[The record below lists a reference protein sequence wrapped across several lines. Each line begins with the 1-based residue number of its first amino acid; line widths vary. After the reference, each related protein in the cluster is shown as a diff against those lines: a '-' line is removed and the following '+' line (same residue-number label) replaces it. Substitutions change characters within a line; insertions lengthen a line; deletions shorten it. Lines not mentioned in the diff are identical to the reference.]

1 MSKLNVYL
9 QYPWKSADST
19 YYKNILD
26 CPPKGII
33 FLNNYG
39 RTALKREVI
48 GSSKKFES
56 IRRVKNFLRRI
67 LGIIKIPN
75 LTYTLD
81 KNCDV
86 IHCAHCLSLNRK
98 PWVVD
103 TEVYDRIAAGYGV
116 ADSWLGK
123 KIIKNR
129 LESKYCKKI
138 IVWSQDCK
146 RTFEDAFPN
155 NEKILSKIEIVHF
168 AMQLLN
174 FKKIPHKNIR
184 LLFVARWFDAKGGRT
199 TLEVFNRLT
208 KKYPNVEAMFI
219 CPTPQEYK
227 DKYSTNK
234 KIKILDLMPQE
245 KLFKEIYPSSDIFF
259 YPGYGDSYGFALPEA
274 MSFSL
279 PIVTVDSFARREI
292 VKDGK
297 TGFIIPRPKNLT
309 YENCLQEEMLQ
320 ELVKR
325 TSLLIENTQLRSK
338 MGKAGREE
346 VKSGLFSIEK
356 RNKHLGKLYRESLNL

>member
-1 MSKLNVYL
+1 MQETKVFL

-26 CPPKGII
+26 CPPKGIV

-56 IRRVKNFLRRI
+56 TRKFKNFLRKI
-67 LGIIKIPN
+67 LNIVSLPN
-75 LTYTLD
+75 LVYTFR
-81 KNCDV
+81 KRPDV

-103 TEVYDRIAAGYGV
+103 TETYDRVSAGGNIAH
-116 ADSWLGK
+116 SKLGK
-123 KIIKNR
+123 WLIKNR
-129 LESKYCKKI
+129 LESNNCKKI
-138 IVWSQDCK
+138 IAWSEDCQK
-146 RTFEDAFPN
+146 TFEDAFPGN
-155 NEKILSKIEIVHF
+155 KKILGKIELVPF
-168 AMQLLN
+168 AMPLPK
-174 FKKIPHKNIR
+174 FEKIPHKNVH

-199 TLEVFNRLT
+199 TLEVFDRLT
-208 KKYPNVEAMFI
+208 KKYSNVEATFI

-227 DKYSTNK
+227 NKYSSNK

-259 YPGYGDSYGFALPEA
+259 YPGFGDSYGFALPEA

-297 TGFIIPRPKNLT
+297 TGFIIPRPKDLT

-320 ELVKR
+320 ELVKK
-325 TSLLIENTQLRSK
+325 TSLLINNSKLRDK
-338 MGKAGREE
+338 MGKAGRAE

-356 RNKHLGKLYRESLNL
+356 RNKHLEKIYRESLNP